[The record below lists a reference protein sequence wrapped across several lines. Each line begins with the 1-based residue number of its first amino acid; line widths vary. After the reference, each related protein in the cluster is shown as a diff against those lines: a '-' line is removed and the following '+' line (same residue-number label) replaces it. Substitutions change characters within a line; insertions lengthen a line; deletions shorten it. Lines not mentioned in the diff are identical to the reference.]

1 MPRPSSAAY
10 LAALLAANETMS
22 LVSASAARPAELVGR
37 HLREA
42 LEGLPLLPPP
52 GRRIALIDIGSG
64 GGFPALP
71 LLLVRR
77 DVEGTLVESTGKKA
91 RFLSEVCK
99 ALSLTATISNA
110 RFPDSLS
117 DDFFPSIRH
126 PDEPRRRRRREDRP
140 KSPADSPA
148 GWARPPLDDRSALS
162 GDPADERLWRSCFPQ
177 ILSRGEPRNRA
188 SRKFHVK
195 HSTPESTVSAPAR
208 ILAVANQK
216 GGVGKTTTAHQP
228 RGRARRSRAEGPAR
242 RPRPAG
248 EHDGGD
254 GGRQGGARAERLRLA
269 PRPGELRRDRAP
281 DRAAST

>member
-1 MPRPSSAAY
+1 MREGPADVARLLEALPDELPDAVRAEVRRAAAELAAY

-91 RFLSEVCK
+91 RFLSEVCE

-110 RFPDSLS
+110 RFPGP
-117 DDFFPSIRH
+117 FPMTSS
-126 PDEPRRRRRREDRP
+126 RRFDILTSRAV
-140 KSPADSPA
+140 ADA
-148 GWARPPLDDRSALS
+148 GRIVRKARPILRRGGRALLWTTEGLFPEIRRTSGCGEASFHKSSA
-162 GDPADERLWRSCFPQ
+162 GE
-177 ILSRGEPRNRA
+177 SRGIA
-188 SRKFHVK
+188 LLGSF
-195 HSTPESTVSAPAR
+195 T
-208 ILAVANQK
+208 
-216 GGVGKTTTAHQP
+216 
-228 RGRARRSRAEGPAR
+228 
-242 RPRPAG
+242 
-248 EHDGGD
+248 
-254 GGRQGGARAERLRLA
+254 
-269 PRPGELRRDRAP
+269 
-281 DRAAST
+281 